1 MSFYKYANGLPPS
14 FQLRSLFPDKEN
26 EVRYTKLVRGYL
38 DFDVDMEN
46 VRDFWKTAEIAMA
59 EHAREQSRLRE
70 KQRSLRAEWER
81 FKAAQM
87 QMASK
92 AEAEFNA
99 AVQEI
104 GAGLGSAAAAAAEG
118 ER

>member
-1 MSFYKYANGLPPS
+1 M
-14 FQLRSLFPDKEN
+14 
-26 EVRYTKLVRGYL
+26 
-38 DFDVDMEN
+38 
-46 VRDFWKTAEIAMA
+46 
-59 EHAREQSRLRE
+59 RE
-70 KQRSLRAEWER
+70 KQRALKAEWER
-81 FKAAQM
+81 FKAAQI

>member
-1 MSFYKYANGLPPS
+1 MRPFVYSANVAKILSF
-14 FQLRSLFPDKEN
+14 
-26 EVRYTKLVRGYL
+26 
-38 DFDVDMEN
+38 
-46 VRDFWKTAEIAMA
+46 
-59 EHAREQSRLRE
+59 REQNRLRE
-70 KQRSLRAEWER
+70 KQRALRLEWER
-81 FKAAQM
+81 FKAAQI

-104 GAGLGSAAAAAAEG
+104 GAGLVGASASASANAAEG

>member
-1 MSFYKYANGLPPS
+1 MFNSSTYVTDYLP
-14 FQLRSLFPDKEN
+14 F
-26 EVRYTKLVRGYL
+26 
-38 DFDVDMEN
+38 
-46 VRDFWKTAEIAMA
+46 
-59 EHAREQSRLRE
+59 REQNRLRE
-70 KQRSLRAEWER
+70 KQRALRAEWER
-81 FKAAQM
+81 FKAAQI

-104 GAGLGSAAAAAAEG
+104 GAGLGAASASASASANAAEG

>member
-1 MSFYKYANGLPPS
+1 M
-14 FQLRSLFPDKEN
+14 
-26 EVRYTKLVRGYL
+26 
-38 DFDVDMEN
+38 
-46 VRDFWKTAEIAMA
+46 
-59 EHAREQSRLRE
+59 
-70 KQRSLRAEWER
+70 EWER
-81 FKAAQM
+81 FKAAQI

-104 GAGLGSAAAAAAEG
+104 GAGLGAASASASVNAAEG

>member
-1 MSFYKYANGLPPS
+1 MLGSIGSQDGDVVQSLRK
-14 FQLRSLFPDKEN
+14 QLDEAQRLLAQKDG
-26 EVRYTKLVRGYL
+26 EVK
-38 DFDVDMEN
+38 DMEAKM
-46 VRDFWKTAEIAMA
+46 F
-59 EHAREQSRLRE
+59 EQKSRLRE
-70 KQRSLRAEWER
+70 QQRALKAEWER
-81 FKAAQM
+81 FKAAQI

-104 GAGLGSAAAAAAEG
+104 GAGLGSAAASAAEG

>member
-1 MSFYKYANGLPPS
+1 MLIDRLHICPFNSEIKLSNLYQIYLLTNQF
-14 FQLRSLFPDKEN
+14 N
-26 EVRYTKLVRGYL
+26 E
-38 DFDVDMEN
+38 FS
-46 VRDFWKTAEIAMA
+46 
-59 EHAREQSRLRE
+59 REQNRLRE
-70 KQRSLRAEWER
+70 KQRALKAEWER
-81 FKAAQM
+81 FKAAQI

-104 GAGLGSAAAAAAEG
+104 GAGLGSAAAAAEG